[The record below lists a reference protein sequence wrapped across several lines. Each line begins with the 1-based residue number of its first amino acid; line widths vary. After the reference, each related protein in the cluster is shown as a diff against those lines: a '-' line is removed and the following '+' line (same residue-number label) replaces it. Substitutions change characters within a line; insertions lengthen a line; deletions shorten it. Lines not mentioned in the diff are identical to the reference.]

1 MDNLLSKLKN
11 FWYYYKVHVLIAA
24 AAVLVACYLGSQS
37 WGKPEP
43 DYHIGIVQAVPW
55 TQEALDALKSTVLT
69 LGQDQNGDGE
79 VVVQLHTYFVD
90 LADDSPNAGVNNSQ
104 TVASLDAD
112 LVGGVSGLFLT
123 DDPETLQRITNGLFP
138 ERIPWEDGLY
148 LLLRADASESYAVL
162 AEQWK

>member
-1 MDNLLSKLKN
+1 MDTLLSKLKN
-11 FWYYYKVHVLIAA
+11 FWYYHKVHVLIAGA
-24 AAVLVACYLGSQS
+24 VVLVACYLGAQS
-37 WGKPEP
+37 WGKAEP

-55 TQEALDALKSTVLT
+55 TQEELDALEGTVLS
-69 LGQDQNGDGE
+69 LGEDRNCDGE

-123 DDPETLQRITNGLFP
+123 DDPDTLQRITNGLFP
-138 ERIPWEDGLY
+138 ECIPWGDGLY
-148 LLLRADASESYAVL
+148 LLLRADAPESYAAL
-162 AEQWK
+162 AKK